1 MLDYTVVLDLIQIYT
16 YIRTPQIL
24 LLVEAITAIIASS
37 LIFWLIRNSRSQ
49 KNKGSIT
56 TPLLFSIAYIFIIM
70 GALFLYEL
78 TNIHSDNII
87 IFCIYFI
94 IMTIGE
100 ALLSPEGTTLS
111 GRLIHPNNQL
121 YAVSLWGSV
130 PGVGYFFQALLQATS
145 FITIP
150 LRREI

>member
-1 MLDYTVVLDLIQIYT
+1 
-16 YIRTPQIL
+16 
-24 LLVEAITAIIASS
+24 
-37 LIFWLIRNSRSQ
+37 
-49 KNKGSIT
+49 
-56 TPLLFSIAYIFIIM
+56 M

-111 GRLIHPNNQL
+111 GRLIHPNDQL

-130 PGVGYFFQALLQATS
+130 PGVGYFFSS
-145 FITIP
+145 FIASHIIHHNTITTGN
-150 LRREI
+150 LVSYLNAVIIISLVAIAFLILFVALEKKLTR